1 MSPIKEELTRLTD
14 SAHIFN
20 FTVQNVATICADALA
35 EITRLEKALDE
46 AKGRVPAQ
54 MVPIAWQVEAHLERI
69 AMILQDMYLHGIAIQ
84 AREA

>member
-35 EITRLEKALDE
+35 EITRLEKALD
-46 AKGRVPAQ
+46 
-54 MVPIAWQVEAHLERI
+54 
-69 AMILQDMYLHGIAIQ
+69 
-84 AREA
+84 